1 MGVPEDEATSS
12 GMSQAGSRVELPAD
26 VPEHFEVFVNG
37 VPQESGRDYR
47 VQGRT
52 LVFTRSLA
60 HEGRLGALRWA
71 SMFLGVAG
79 TYRKH
84 DTVDVVYERDGRRVV
99 ATGLRPLESK

>member
-1 MGVPEDEATSS
+1 MAAE
-12 GMSQAGSRVELPAD
+12 SRVELPDD
-26 VPEHFEVFVNG
+26 VPEEFEVFVNG
-37 VPQESGRDYR
+37 VRQEPGRDYR

-60 HEGRLGALRWA
+60 HEGKLGAMRWT

-84 DTVDVVYERDGRRVV
+84 DTVDVVYKRDGRRTV
-99 ATGLRPLESK
+99 ATGLRPDA

>member
-1 MGVPEDEATSS
+1 
-12 GMSQAGSRVELPAD
+12 MSQAGSRVELPSD
-26 VPEHFEVFVNG
+26 VPEEFEVFING
-37 VPQESGRDYR
+37 VRQEPGSDYR
-47 VQGRT
+47 VLGRA

-60 HEGRLGALRWA
+60 QEGRLGPLRWA

-99 ATGLRPLESK
+99 ATGLRPEA